1 MMAGTPTD
9 DVTAV
14 DIDAIVHTLDR
25 AWEERHTIR
34 PLSETTGLDS
44 PTVAYRIQ
52 TRWSELRAGRGERV
66 LGHKIGLTS
75 QAMRDQIGVN
85 EPDYGRLWESRF
97 FPAREGRSSVPA
109 EVFLQPRVEGEL
121 AFLIGKPLD
130 RDDCTAEEVL
140 AATDAV
146 AAAVEVIDSRITDW
160 KIKLV
165 DTIADNA
172 SYGAFTV
179 GPWSRALRDA
189 DLRTVG
195 MLVQQNG
202 TTEVE
207 ALGSAVLGHPA
218 ESVAWL
224 ARTLN
229 RLGTSLLPGDVV
241 LSGAL
246 GRSLPATRGD
256 EFVIETHGLAPLTV
270 VFE

>member
-1 MMAGTPTD
+1 MAGAPAD
-9 DVTAV
+9 DVKTV
-14 DIDAIVHTLDR
+14 DVEAIAGILDR

-44 PTVAYRIQ
+44 PATAYAIQ
-52 TRWSELRAGRGERV
+52 TRWSELRAERGERV

-75 QAMRDQIGVN
+75 QAMRAQIGVD

-97 FPAREGRSSVPA
+97 YPAEGGRSSVPA

-130 RDDCTAEEVL
+130 REDCTAEEVL
-140 AATDAV
+140 AATDAI
-146 AAAVEVIDSRITDW
+146 AASVEVIDSRITDW
-160 KIKLV
+160 QIKLV
-165 DTIADNA
+165 DTIADDA

-179 GPWSRALRDA
+179 GPWNQALRDA
-189 DLRTVG
+189 DLRTIG
-195 MLVQQNG
+195 MLVHRNG

-229 RLGTSLLPGDVV
+229 RLGTSLLPGDIV
-241 LSGAL
+241 LSGSL
-246 GRSLPATRGD
+246 GRALPASRGD

-270 VFE
+270 RFE